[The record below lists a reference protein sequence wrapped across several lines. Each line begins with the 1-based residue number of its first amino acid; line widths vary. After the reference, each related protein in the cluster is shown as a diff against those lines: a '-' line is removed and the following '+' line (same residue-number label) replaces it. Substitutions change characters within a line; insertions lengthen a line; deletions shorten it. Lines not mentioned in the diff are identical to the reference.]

1 LSAAAN
7 DVLAGQHWWRRL
19 LRLVVLESAVRD
31 GWGDP
36 VPELRADLAEFE
48 RHGQDAA
55 ARTCR
60 DLLRQAGAPTRRGR
74 GSGAVPPRLRAAGVT
89 SREVDVLDLVL
100 QGLSNAQVAERL
112 FLSRRTVETHV
123 ASLLAKLGA
132 SDRADLRTR
141 YPSGPR

>member
-1 LSAAAN
+1 LSATAN

-19 LRLVVLESAVRD
+19 LRLVVLESAVLD

-48 RHGQDAA
+48 RHGQDSA

-89 SREVDVLDLVL
+89 SREVDVLDLVI
-100 QGLSNAQVAERL
+100 QGLSNAQIAERL
-112 FLSRRTVETHV
+112 LLSRRTVETHV

-132 SDRADLRTR
+132 SARADLRTR
-141 YPSGPR
+141 YPLGPR